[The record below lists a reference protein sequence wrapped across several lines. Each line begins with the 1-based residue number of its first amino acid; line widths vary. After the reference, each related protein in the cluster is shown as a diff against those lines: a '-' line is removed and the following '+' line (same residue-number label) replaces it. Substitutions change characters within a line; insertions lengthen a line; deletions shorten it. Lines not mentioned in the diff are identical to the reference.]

1 MKALILVDIQND
13 FLPGGTLA
21 VPDGNAVITVAN
33 KIQGFADLVIATQD
47 WHPPEHQSFASN
59 HPGKNPMDVID
70 LHGLNQTLWPDH
82 CVQGSS
88 GADFPAQLDMNKVE
102 AIFRKGM
109 EVTIDSYS
117 GFFDNGHKKSTG
129 LGDYLK
135 GRKIDT
141 VYVLGL
147 AGDVC
152 VLHTIRDAMEQ
163 GFNAVLIDDGTRP
176 IDPQA
181 YDAYKRELKMKGVNI
196 MHSREILSPSR
207 LGKE

>member
-1 MKALILVDIQND
+1 MKALILIDIQHD

-21 VPDGNAVITVAN
+21 VPEGDAIIPAAN
-33 KIQGFADLVIATQD
+33 QIKDFFDLVIATQD
-47 WHPPEHQSFASN
+47 WHPPEHGSFASN
-59 HPGKNPMDVID
+59 HPGKNPMDIIE
-70 LHGLNQTLWPDH
+70 LAGLKQILWPDH

-109 EVTIDSYS
+109 DPTIDSYS

-129 LGDYLK
+129 MGDYLK
-135 GRKIDT
+135 GRKINT

-152 VLHTIRDAMEQ
+152 VKYTIYDAMKL
-163 GFNAVLIDDGTRP
+163 GFNAVLIEDGTRP

-181 YDAYKRELKMKGVNI
+181 FEKSKKELKMKGLKI
-196 MHSREILSPSR
+196 IRSSEILSSAI
-207 LGKE
+207 